1 MKTRFRIMTGF
12 HSNRYTTETKQAAA
26 ILTKDIAARSYQYMA
41 DIQRERVR
49 QRETN
54 TVRLQQRRATL

>member
-1 MKTRFRIMTGF
+1 MTGF